1 MKSLQ
6 CLIADMPQAILV
18 DILKRTAARSENIEV
33 ADRILSMEELP
44 EALEQNPVDVL
55 IVGMEKITVP
65 KIYSELMNRHSNLL
79 VVGLI
84 DDGRTA
90 AVFVNDIGSDEI
102 TDLITLLGK
111 R

>member
-1 MKSLQ
+1 MKSLR

-33 ADRILSMEELP
+33 LDRIFKKDELP
-44 EALEQNPVDVL
+44 QAFAQNPIDVL
-55 IVGMEKITVP
+55 IVGMEKIAVP
-65 KIYSELMNRHSNLL
+65 ELYSSLMNRHSNLL

-90 AVFVNDIGSDEI
+90 AVFVNDIGSDEL

>member
-1 MKSLQ
+1 MNPLQ

-18 DILKRTAARSENIEV
+18 DILKRSAAQSAHIEV
-33 ADRILSMEELP
+33 LDRIFNMDEVP
-44 EALEQNPVDVL
+44 DALAQNPIDVL
-55 IVGMEKITVP
+55 IVGMERYVVP
-65 KIYSELMNRHSNLL
+65 EIYYDLMSRHANLL

-90 AVFVNDIGSDEI
+90 AFFVNDIGSDEMA
-102 TDLITLLGK
+102 DLITLLGN

>member
-18 DILKRTAARSENIEV
+18 DILKRTAARSERIEV
-33 ADRILSMEELP
+33 ADRIFNMEELP
-44 EALEQNPVDVL
+44 EALAKNPVDVL

-65 KIYSELMNRHSNLL
+65 KLYSDLMNRYSNLL

-90 AVFVNDIGSDEI
+90 AIFVNDIGSDEL

>member
-18 DILKRTAARSENIEV
+18 DILKRTAKRSEHIEV
-33 ADRILSMEELP
+33 VDRIFKMEELP
-44 EALEQNPVDVL
+44 EALAQNPIDVL
-55 IVGMEKITVP
+55 IVGMAKVAVP
-65 KIYSELMNRHSNLL
+65 RLYSDLMNRHSNLL

-90 AVFVNDIGSDEI
+90 AVFFNDIGSDEL